1 MGIKRFNK
9 KVFDSFTQMTETC
22 KPCTFKEIFSHND
35 DLEMILIKCGS
46 TSAVDFLGFSIS
58 HFYFYLIFLQFSKIK
73 EKPTKE
79 VAC

>member
-22 KPCTFKEIFSHND
+22 KPCTFKEVFSHND

-46 TSAVDFLGFSIS
+46 TSAVDFLGFSIIS
-58 HFYFYLIFLQFSKIK
+58 FLFLSYFLQFSKIK